1 MTAKVPVHADGGDC
15 HGTPL
20 VAGRCPGCGIAP
32 DMQSVEVWLVAK
44 EERKPSAGWK
54 APDGQSID
62 RDEAFGWTLP
72 IASPPGG
79 VGWSGSGRHRACV
92 RDEEGSIVLRVQ
104 ARDVLSIRWVT
115 IWDDVMSGTATDE
128 VSRLAAQLAAEDAL
142 LEIAAVIVG
151 AVRR

>member
-1 MTAKVPVHADGGDC
+1 VTG
-15 HGTPL
+15 
-20 VAGRCPGCGIAP
+20 CPANCLACATGSPRYAP
-32 DMQSVEVWLVAK
+32 A
-44 EERKPSAGWK
+44 ERKPSVGWK

-62 RDEAFGWTLP
+62 RDEAFGWTLA

-92 RDEEGSIVLRVQ
+92 RDEEGSIVLRIQ

-115 IWDDVMSGTATDE
+115 IWDDVMDGTATNE
-128 VSRLAAQLAAEDAL
+128 ATRAAAQFAAEDAL
-142 LEIAAVIVG
+142 LEIASGIVG